1 MTVELLPETEQLLQ
15 EEIQLGH
22 FASLDE
28 VIVQAVQALREKSSP
43 ATTPVPSNRKTL
55 YSLLSQPP
63 FAGSDLNLDRQ
74 KDFPKPIDL

>member
-43 ATTPVPSNRKTL
+43 ATPPLPSNRKTL
-55 YSLLSQPP
+55 YNLLSQPP